1 MSFPFLKFSVSPGSP
16 GEVETVSPS
25 VQGSHLS
32 LNRYPLRPLPCTEH
46 STCTRPH
53 HSTFLSFTCPRP
65 VHPFTQVA
73 PGLNSQDVPV
83 CSSLA
88 LEPSLPC
95 SIISFMLARSLPL
108 DSYLQERKK
117 KARSVCIPTVPEPK
131 CSQRG
136 EFHFPERPPLLW
148 ATPDTRWRQGSS
160 RLSLQTSVWPA

>member
-1 MSFPFLKFSVSPGSP
+1 MSPGSP

-53 HSTFLSFTCPRP
+53 HSTFLSFTCPSP

>member
-1 MSFPFLKFSVSPGSP
+1 MSPGSP

-53 HSTFLSFTCPRP
+53 HSTFLSFTCPSP

-117 KARSVCIPTVPEPK
+117 KARSVCIPTVPEPVP
-131 CSQRG
+131 RG
-136 EFHFPERPPLLW
+136 ENSTFLSVLPCYGLHPTRGGAKETLAFHSRRLSGLP
-148 ATPDTRWRQGSS
+148 SS
-160 RLSLQTSVWPA
+160 RATKTP